1 MTLTDDAPPLPPDVA
16 EAIERVLDDLPS
28 DEHRDAVRAELVR
41 RASEVVR
48 ARNVD
53 RWLGNPTAWAWERAK
68 TWLWSGQ
75 SRIVESVRDHPRTAV
90 KSCNAAG
97 KSKSM
102 AVVAAWWLDVHP
114 QGTAFVLST
123 APSFAQVRTVLWR
136 EVRVLHRAAG
146 LFGRVNQ
153 TEWIDD
159 EGDIVGFGRKPADY
173 DPGAFLGIHALYP
186 LVIIDEGSAVP
197 KALYDAAASIATN
210 DYARIV
216 VIGNPDD
223 PSGEF
228 ARVCGSPM
236 WNTITIPA
244 YDTPNLTGERVPDM
258 LRQVLVTKSWV
269 EGREQEWGRDNPLF
283 ISRVLAEF
291 PDDAPNKVVPLS
303 YAAGCLI
310 EPDDPIPAA
319 KLLPVVL
326 GVDVGEGVD
335 ITVVRERRGMQA
347 GREWAKATADPEDAL
362 DMIVDAVVVC
372 GATVVNVD
380 AGGPGWALVGSIR
393 RELKARGIKGVTVNP
408 IKFGAASREPEKYA
422 NMRAEMWWG
431 IGRLFSQQKAWSL
444 AGMENAET
452 TVAQL
457 CDPTWH
463 LGAGDRIV
471 IESKD
476 EIRKR
481 TGRSPDNADAL
492 LLAFA
497 TGVAQP
503 TRITR
508 PVGTLPT
515 GSAIARR

>member
-1 MTLTDDAPPLPPDVA
+1 MTTAADFALPPDVVD
-16 EAIERVLDDLPS
+16 AIERVLDDLPT
-28 DEHRDAVRAELVR
+28 EQHRDAVRAELAR
-41 RASEVVR
+41 KASEIVR

-53 RWLGNPTAWAWERAK
+53 RWLSDPTAWAAERAK
-68 TWLWSGQ
+68 TFLWSGQ
-75 SRIVESVRDHPRTAV
+75 SRIIQAVRDYPRVAV

-102 AVVAAWWLDVHP
+102 AVTAAWWLDIHP
-114 QGTAFVLST
+114 IGSAFALST

-136 EVRVLHRAAG
+136 EIRTLHRTAG

-153 TEWIDD
+153 TEWLTDD
-159 EGDIVGFGRKPADY
+159 GDIIAFGRKPADY

-197 KALYDAAASIATN
+197 KSLYDAAASIATN

-228 ARVCGSPM
+228 ARICQSPM
-236 WNTITIPA
+236 WHVITISA
-244 YDTPNLTGERVPDM
+244 FDTPNLTGEPVPDL
-258 LRQVLVTKSWV
+258 LRQSLVTKRWV
-269 EGREQEWGRDNPLF
+269 EDRKAEWGEDNPLY

-291 PDDAPNKVVPLS
+291 PEDAPNKAIPLGYVAPCLVPPD
-303 YAAGCLI
+303 
-310 EPDDPIPAA
+310 EPVPDA
-319 KLLPVVL
+319 KQKPVVL

-335 ITVVRERRGMQA
+335 LTVVRERRGIQA
-347 GREWAKATADPEDAL
+347 GREWQMATADPEDAL
-362 DMIVDAVVVC
+362 DMIVDAIVVT

-393 RELKARGIKGVTVNP
+393 RELKTRGVRGVTVNP
-408 IKFGAASREPEKYA
+408 IKFGASSREPEKYK
-422 NMRAEMWWG
+422 NVRAELWWG
-431 IGRLFSQQKAWSL
+431 VGRLFSQQQAWVL

-463 LGAGDRIV
+463 YGAGDVIV

-476 EIRKR
+476 DIRKR

-503 TRITR
+503 AKISR
-508 PVGTLPT
+508 PAGRLPT
-515 GSAIARR
+515 GSQIARR